1 MYDKVLALEI
11 LQQVQWSVQTIQR
24 RFQSIQSLEDFTAS
38 DAGLEKLD
46 AICMQLIVLGES
58 LKNLD
63 KATNS
68 SLLLRYPTVDWRQIK
83 GMRDV
88 ISHHYFNVD
97 AEVVYTVCTDHIAA
111 LANTIHIM
119 LEEFV

>member
-1 MYDKVLALEI
+1 MYDKALALEI

-63 KATNS
+63 KATDS

-97 AEVVYTVCTDHIAA
+97 AEVVYTVCTDHIAE
-111 LANTIHIM
+111 LANTISIM

>member
-1 MYDKVLALEI
+1 MYDKALAFEI
-11 LQQVQWSVQTIQR
+11 LQQVQWSVETIQR
-24 RFQSIQSLEDFTAS
+24 RFRVVQSPNDFTSS

-46 AICMQLIVLGES
+46 AICMRLIVLGES

-63 KATNS
+63 KATDNL
-68 SLLLRYPTVDWRQIK
+68 LLLRYPAIDWRQIK

-97 AEVVYTVCTDHIAA
+97 AEVVYTVCTDHLDD
-111 LANTIHIM
+111 LASTIRTM
-119 LEEFV
+119 LEEFG